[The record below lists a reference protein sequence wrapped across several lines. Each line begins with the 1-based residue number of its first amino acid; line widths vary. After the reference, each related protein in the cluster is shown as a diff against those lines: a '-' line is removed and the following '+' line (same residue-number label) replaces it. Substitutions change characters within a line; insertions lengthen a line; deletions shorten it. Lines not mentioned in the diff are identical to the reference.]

1 MSEADQI
8 LSIVIASIKTAKR
21 HAITVRRPL
30 IGIRPIRNPHSE
42 ISNRMRDWVALNMT
56 PGIGPRAAAKLLE
69 RFGSAEAVYS
79 ATRAELEKLRLLP
92 EAVESIIAR
101 DLFTRAEAEIESV
114 RRLGADLLILDDG
127 VYPALLR
134 EIYDPPIT
142 IYVKGAW
149 EACLDQPCVAV
160 VGSRRCSTYGQNAAL
175 MLARD
180 LAQRG
185 VTVVS
190 GFARGIDAAAHRG
203 ALEGGGRTV
212 AVLGTGMGEYY
223 PRDHKRLADEIIDR
237 GGAIVTQFPLG
248 TPPVAENF
256 PYRNR
261 IISGL
266 SLGVVVVEAAEN
278 SGSLITARLAIEQNR
293 EVFAVPGNIT
303 SRNSFGTNY
312 LIKGAGAKLVQQWQD
327 IAAELPPQI
336 AARLLPPPFGD
347 KKKEKSLADQLT
359 LVPRGLSGSETLVL
373 KLLTADTPAHIDMLV
388 DRKQVI
394 DFRFNSSAAVA

>member
-1 MSEADQI
+1 
-8 LSIVIASIKTAKR
+8 
-21 HAITVRRPL
+21 
-30 IGIRPIRNPHSE
+30 
-42 ISNRMRDWVALNMT
+42 MRDWVALNMT

-69 RFGSAEAVYS
+69 RFGSAEAVYR
-79 ATRAELEKLRLLP
+79 ATRVELEKCRLLP
-92 EAVESIIAR
+92 EAVDCIIAR
-101 DLFTRAEAEIESV
+101 DLHTLAEAEIENV
-114 RRLGADLLILDDG
+114 RKYGGDILVLDDG
-127 VYPALLR
+127 VYPSLLR
-134 EIYDPPIT
+134 EIYDPPIAL
-142 IYVKGAW
+142 YVKGAW
-149 EACLDQPCVAV
+149 SECLDQPCVAV
-160 VGSRRCSTYGQNAAL
+160 VGSRKSSTYGQNAAL

-203 ALEGGGRTV
+203 AMEAGGRTI
-212 AVLGTGMGEYY
+212 AVLGTGIDEVY
-223 PRDHKRLADEIIDR
+223 PRDHKKLAEEVLAA
-237 GGAIVTQFPLG
+237 GGAMVSQFPLR
-248 TPPVAENF
+248 TPPVSENF

-336 AARLLPPPFGD
+336 AANLLPPPLGE
-347 KKKEKSLADQLT
+347 KKKQKSLADQLA
-359 LVPRGLSGSETLVL
+359 LVPQGLSGFEQSVF
-373 KLLTADTPAHIDMLV
+373 KLLSADDPAHIDVLV
-388 DRKQVI
+388 DKSRLTISDLTAALLTLEMRDLVRALPGKCFVRKM
-394 DFRFNSSAAVA
+394 

>member
-1 MSEADQI
+1 MKE
-8 LSIVIASIKTAKR
+8 
-21 HAITVRRPL
+21 
-30 IGIRPIRNPHSE
+30 
-42 ISNRMRDWVALNMT
+42 WVALNMT

-101 DLFTRAEAEIESV
+101 DLFTRAEAEIENV

-127 VYPALLR
+127 VYPTLLR

-203 ALEGGGRTV
+203 ALEAGGRTV

-223 PRDHKRLADEIIDR
+223 PRDHRRLADEIIDR

-373 KLLTADTPAHIDMLV
+373 KLLTADTPAQIDTLV
-388 DRKQVI
+388 ERSKLSISDLTAALLALEMRELIRALPGRCFVRKM
-394 DFRFNSSAAVA
+394 

>member
-1 MSEADQI
+1 MI
-8 LSIVIASIKTAKR
+8 
-21 HAITVRRPL
+21 
-30 IGIRPIRNPHSE
+30 
-42 ISNRMRDWVALNMT
+42 RDWVALNMT

-69 RFGSAEAVYS
+69 RFGSAEAVYG
-79 ATRAELEKLRLLP
+79 ATRAELEQLRLLP
-92 EAVESIIAR
+92 EAVDTIIAR
-101 DLFTRAEAEIESV
+101 NLHERAESEIELV
-114 RRLGADLLILDDG
+114 KKLGADLLILDDG
-127 VYPALLR
+127 VYPSLLR

-142 IYVKGAW
+142 LYLKGAW
-149 EACLDQPCVAV
+149 EECLEQPCIAI
-160 VGSRRCSTYGQNAAL
+160 VGSRRCSTYGQNAAM

-185 VTVVS
+185 VTIVS

-203 ALEGGGRTV
+203 ALDAGGRTV
-212 AVLGTGMGEYY
+212 AVLGTGIDQVY
-223 PRDHKRLADEIIDR
+223 PRDHKRLADEILAR
-237 GGAIVTQFPLG
+237 GGALLTQFPLG

-266 SLGVVVVEAAEN
+266 CLGVVVVEAAEN

-303 SRNSFGTNY
+303 SKNSFGTNY

-336 AARLLPPPFGD
+336 AARLLPPPFGEM
-347 KKKEKSLADQLT
+347 KEKTLADQLS

-373 KLLTADTPAHIDMLV
+373 KLLAADCPSHIDSLADRSRLSITDLTAALLALEMRELV
-388 DRKQVI
+388 RALPGRCFVRKM
-394 DFRFNSSAAVA
+394 